1 MDTMESFGSHLIK
14 CIWHRV
20 DVFYQFLRT
29 HDVNY
34 TDPAESLGP
43 LEDFREWLLVLYKR
57 LSVHQNMKIRKFV
70 QKETLKREFITPHM
84 RQFFFKDFLQM
95 INSALIFKDVNYYT

>member
-34 TDPAESLGP
+34 RDPAEALGP
-43 LEDFREWLLVLYKR
+43 LEDFRMWLLVLY
-57 LSVHQNMKIRKFV
+57 
-70 QKETLKREFITPHM
+70 
-84 RQFFFKDFLQM
+84 
-95 INSALIFKDVNYYT
+95 